1 MCTQPNSGGSLRM
14 KPVISGTSRCV
25 TRKDGDV
32 PALAPETDGPAA
44 LAMTGALE
52 NALPRLSRRGLLGI
66 SFLWLAFNFQYA
78 ALLPVVIPAQILLF
92 VAPGEAGSARQAA
105 VLGALAALGAVTA
118 LVLQPITGALSDR
131 TTTRL
136 GRRRP
141 FVLGAGALMIVG
153 LLLLAVTHALPLF
166 IAGLFCVLVAQ
177 TVSTTAYQGIV
188 PDCVPASQRGAA
200 SGYVGVMTIAG
211 TIGSLAVASL
221 LLGSAAASGIQRA
234 AGIAHGAALFY
245 GLAAVVLV
253 VGVAVTLLAVREH
266 PHSARLG
273 AVRDAVASRRERI
286 VRLWLAPWRHANFTW
301 VFLTRAFVMLGL
313 ALFMTYIEYY
323 FARVAHV
330 TNFVQATAINAVAAL
345 LGAVVSTIVLGVL
358 SDRTRRVPIV
368 AASTGCMALAALAFV
383 VAPGQIPLWPLG
395 ILFGLGYGGYM
406 SVDAALAIDALPSH
420 ADAGKDL
427 GIWGAA
433 STLPGIVAP
442 LLGSAVIILASAAGQ
457 TALGYRGVFG
467 LATLCLALGAAL
479 VVKVRESR
487 AGAADAREE
496 DEGEDAA

>member
-1 MCTQPNSGGSLRM
+1 M
-14 KPVISGTSRCV
+14 
-25 TRKDGDV
+25 RKDGDV
-32 PALAPETDGPAA
+32 PALATRTEPAPA
-44 LAMTGALE
+44 VTGASAHE
-52 NALPRLSRRGLLGI
+52 PELPRLSRRGLLGM

-118 LVLQPITGALSDR
+118 LVLQPVTGALSDR
-131 TTTRL
+131 TVTRL

-141 FVLGAGALMIVG
+141 FVLGAGVLMVVG
-153 LLLLAVTHALPLF
+153 LLMLAVTHALPLF
-166 IAGLFCVLVAQ
+166 IAGLFCVVVAQ

-188 PDCVPASQRGAA
+188 PDCVPACQRGAA

-221 LLGSAAASGIQRA
+221 LLSGSAASGPSR
-234 AGIAHGAALFY
+234 GVSIAHGAVLFY

-253 VGVAVTLLAVREH
+253 VGVVVTLLAVREH
-266 PHSARLG
+266 PHLG
-273 AVRDAVASRRERI
+273 LRPRPRHAAAAACRRERI
-286 VRLWLAPWRHANFTW
+286 ARLWLAPWRHANFTW

-345 LGAVVSTIVLGVL
+345 LGAIVSSVALGVL

-368 AASTGCMALAALAFV
+368 CASTGCMALAALAFV

-442 LLGSAVIILASAAGQ
+442 LLGSAVIVLASAAGQ

-479 VVKVRESR
+479 IVKVRESR
-487 AGAADAREE
+487 AERPAGDEQDAS
-496 DEGEDAA
+496 EDAA